1 MTLEAWYTIG
11 VIGAVIAVLI
21 AHKMSIDVAMM
32 GGLTMLLLGDVF
44 LPGDILSVSHAIEG
58 FSHRAIILIAAL
70 FVVAA
75 GMQETGGMALI
86 AQPLL
91 GRPKTI
97 AGAQLRLMGP
107 VAIMSAF
114 MNNTPIVAMY
124 LPIVSDW
131 AKKLRISTS
140 KLYLPLSFASIL
152 GGRITYIGTA
162 SNIVVMGLFLQYF
175 SDPKNASIVEGIKEL
190 SAGEQFWGIAWIG
203 IPTTLVGLA
212 YLILV
217 SRWLLPER
225 KPADENSLDARKYQ
239 TEMIVLPDSPIVG
252 KTIEEAGLRHLPGLF
267 LTQIER
273 QGRTRTAVSPEE
285 RLQPNDRL
293 AFAGILESVID
304 LRKIRGLIPATDQ
317 VAKVGAPRSS
327 RILVE
332 AVIARNS
339 PLVGQTV
346 RAAQFRTVYNAA
358 IIAVHR
364 NGQQIK
370 KKVGDIMLQPG
381 DTLLLETH
389 TDFAKAYRNSDDFYL
404 VSTVEDSRPIRHERA
419 GIAIGILTLLI
430 ILFTLT
436 DIPQVISAFLCA
448 ALMIGSRCVTGTIAR
463 SSINWQILIV
473 IAAALG
479 MGRALETTGAAEHIA
494 HQVTDLGH
502 ALSLGPHGML
512 FIVFILAA
520 GFAQLINTSG
530 AAVLMFP
537 ITMNI
542 AAELEVSP
550 VPFAFVLMAAA
561 SASFISPMSYQ
572 TNLMVYGPGGYRF
585 TDFVKIGFPLTVLLA
600 ILAVVIAPLV
610 FPL

>member
-1 MTLEAWYTIG
+1 MTLEAWYTLG

-502 ALSLGPHGML
+502 YLSLGPHGML